1 MGEYINHSDRP
12 SASQFIFQ
20 EKEREIERERERL
33 RERERERENKVTER
47 LFEAICVKAVR
58 GKLTI

>member
-1 MGEYINHSDRP
+1 MGEYINHSDKP

-20 EKEREIERERERL
+20 EKEREREIE

>member
-1 MGEYINHSDRP
+1 MGEHINHSDRP

-20 EKEREIERERERL
+20 EKEREREI
-33 RERERERENKVTER
+33 ERERERENKVTER